1 MAATASNP
9 PAMPVAGDD
18 YLAKEIEML
27 STDLREEFRTY
38 LDEITAAG
46 QFATMRKLETI
57 VKPEVKL
64 LGMEG
69 APDREIATPLGSRDA
84 SKLIEAA
91 HQAPFGRGEETIVD
105 TSVRK
110 TFANVTAYFST
121 WELSPDR
128 FSLSEHWQPYVD
140 SLMALVCDELG
151 VSGDGIRA
159 ELYKMLLYEKG
170 AMFKRHADSE
180 KVPGMFG
187 TLVIS
192 LPSAHWG
199 GAVVVA
205 HNGKKYSLQTYNHE
219 YLAWYSDVIHEV
231 QEVTSG
237 YRWVLTYNLVQ
248 TDFEQ
253 FNSAA
258 SADRKLR
265 AILTE
270 WNNTIEEEGGETDKT
285 IYQLDHKYTD
295 ASIRLNS
302 LKGADLLRAQRLFS
316 VCDQVG
322 FTLYL
327 ASLEKQ
333 VHGSAESNNNGYYDR
348 YDDDEEGSDGEFH
361 AIEDVIDETL
371 KLTRVVDTD
380 GNVIATDLD
389 IEEDDIVQPDPYE
402 DRDPDEDSYEGWT
415 GNAGA
420 TSTHWYK
427 DSVLVL
433 VPNDMIANV
442 FLGSYRDFGYGDGG
456 DAKVLAIFRHLVKR
470 AQGFPG
476 AQGDSLRQSVRQV
489 GIMISDNRID
499 AKHAGMRSYKY
510 TDTTVS
516 EAIVACA
523 DCGQVDVLRNLSSAF
538 RDNLS
543 EGALKSLSDLRGRTD
558 LSIAEDRTRLE
569 YIFGQVVLNYKTV
582 SKKYETL
589 SSLIGVEASTVANHE
604 DCMPEIKNWVV
615 QMLAKIFSD
624 LDVLSNEDGDV
635 IAKIATLDTSEALL
649 RDRIIPSIQRQMQG
663 TSPDKTTFMM
673 KFLSQALDSSKPLT
687 AELVSIYEPLMEP
700 VVRNLSFRKA
710 QAPPPART
718 ASIYD
723 RSGANTVQQ
732 DPRKPALDGRVLL
745 SILEHCRNLDLH
757 QNALLLETNVAAQT
771 LTMDPQDFAK
781 TLMPFLKG
789 IMERL
794 RDGKDDII
802 RHQVLFR
809 TGLSQYILRFVG
821 QEPVPINWSRTP
833 VRCNCAD
840 CKTLNNFLRSPVD
853 RVSRMSVGKQRRHH
867 LHIQLDAHTD
877 CTHLTDRG
885 YMETLVII
893 KQGKSFEDK
902 FNAWKLKADLATAA
916 LRSLE
921 DLEGPANLESHL
933 KKLLGDQY
941 EEIMTLKR
949 VRIMT
954 AAQQPSARQPQT
966 NVASSG
972 TSGAITAGV
981 STLGARQPHPSQ
993 VIGQKRKAVVID
1005 LTDD

>member
-1 MAATASNP
+1 MATRKTRQPDTQKPTIILQNCEMAATASNP

-84 SKLIEAA
+84 SKPIEAA

-151 VSGDGIRA
+151 VRGDGIRA

-219 YLAWYSDVIHEV
+219 YLAWYEYNLAVTARGTIDNTQV

-456 DAKVLAIFRHLVKR
+456 DAKVLAILRHLVKR

-558 LSIAEDRTRLE
+558 LSITEDRTRLE

-589 SSLIGVEASTVANHE
+589 SFLIGVEALTVANHE
-604 DCMPEIKNWVV
+604 DCMPEIRDWVV

-635 IAKIATLDTSEALL
+635 IAKIATLETSEALL
-649 RDRIIPSIQRQMQG
+649 RDRIQRQMQG
-663 TSPDKTTFMM
+663 ASPDKTTFMM

-687 AELVSIYEPLMEP
+687 AELLSVYEPLMDS
-700 VVRNLSFRKA
+700 VVRKLSFRKA

-718 ASIYD
+718 ASMYD
-723 RSGANTVQQ
+723 RSGANTVQE

-794 RDGKDDII
+794 RDGKDDVS

-821 QEPVPINWSRTP
+821 QEPVQINWSRNP

-853 RVSRMSVGKQRRHH
+853 R
-867 LHIQLDAHTD
+867 LDAHTD

-885 YMETLVII
+885 YMETLVIT

-921 DLEGPANLESHL
+921 DHEGPANPESHL

-941 EEIMTLKR
+941 EEIMTSKR

-966 NVASSG
+966 NVAPSG

-981 STLGARQPHPSQ
+981 STLGAR
-993 VIGQKRKAVVID
+993 
-1005 LTDD
+1005 

>member
-105 TSVRK
+105 TSVR
-110 TFANVTAYFST
+110 NT

-219 YLAWYSDVIHEV
+219 YLAWYEYNLAVTARGTIDNTQV

-265 AILTE
+265 AIFTE

-558 LSIAEDRTRLE
+558 LSITEDRTRLE
-569 YIFGQVVLNYKTV
+569 YI
-582 SKKYETL
+582 
-589 SSLIGVEASTVANHE
+589 
-604 DCMPEIKNWVV
+604 NWVV
-615 QMLAKIFSD
+615 QMLAKTFSD

-635 IAKIATLDTSEALL
+635 IAKIATLETSEALL

-663 TSPDKTTFMM
+663 ASPDKTMFMM

-687 AELVSIYEPLMEP
+687 AELLSVYEPLMDS
-700 VVRNLSFRKA
+700 VVRKLSFRKA

-718 ASIYD
+718 ASMYD
-723 RSGANTVQQ
+723 RSGANTVQE

-794 RDGKDDII
+794 RDGKDDVS

-821 QEPVPINWSRTP
+821 QEPVQINWSRNP

-840 CKTLNNFLRSPVD
+840 CKTLNNFLRSLVD
-853 RVSRMSVGKQRRHH
+853 RH
-867 LHIQLDAHTD
+867 
-877 CTHLTDRG
+877 
-885 YMETLVII
+885 
-893 KQGKSFEDK
+893 F
-902 FNAWKLKADLATAA
+902 DL
-916 LRSLE
+916 LRTMKVQQTQ
-921 DLEGPANLESHL
+921 SHL

-966 NVASSG
+966 NVAPSG

>member
-1 MAATASNP
+1 MAATASDP

-64 LGMEG
+64 LGIEG
-69 APDREIATPLGSRDA
+69 APDQEIATPLGSRDA

-105 TSVRK
+105 TSVR
-110 TFANVTAYFST
+110 NT

-151 VSGDGIRA
+151 VRGDGIRA

-270 WNNTIEEEGGETDKT
+270 WNNTIEEEGGETDKM

-302 LKGADLLRAQRLFS
+302 LKGGRS
-316 VCDQVG
+316 
-322 FTLYL
+322 T
-327 ASLEKQ
+327 
-333 VHGSAESNNNGYYDR
+333 EST
-348 YDDDEEGSDGEFH
+348 
-361 AIEDVIDETL
+361 A
-371 KLTRVVDTD
+371 LTRVVDTD

-456 DAKVLAIFRHLVKR
+456 DAKVLAILRHLVKR

-589 SSLIGVEASTVANHE
+589 SFLIGVEALTVANHE

-649 RDRIIPSIQRQMQG
+649 RDRIMPSIQRQMQG
-663 TSPDKTTFMM
+663 ASPEKTTFMM

-687 AELVSIYEPLMEP
+687 AELVSIYEPLMES

-723 RSGANTVQQ
+723 RSRANTVQQ

-821 QEPVPINWSRTP
+821 QEPVQINWSRNP

-853 RVSRMSVGKQRRHH
+853 R
-867 LHIQLDAHTD
+867 LDAHTD

-885 YMETLVII
+885 YMETLVIT

-921 DLEGPANLESHL
+921 DLEGPANPESHL

-966 NVASSG
+966 NVAPSG

>member
-1 MAATASNP
+1 DIVARRKAYEQGKLELAAKKKRHREHEK
-9 PAMPVAGDD
+9 AGNHS
-18 YLAKEIEML
+18 KTR
-27 STDLREEFRTY
+27 SQ
-38 LDEITAAG
+38 AAG
-46 QFATMRKLETI
+46 N
-57 VKPEVKL
+57 
-64 LGMEG
+64 
-69 APDREIATPLGSRDA
+69 
-84 SKLIEAA
+84 
-91 HQAPFGRGEETIVD
+91 GR
-105 TSVRK
+105 
-110 TFANVTAYFST
+110 TFANMTAYFST

-140 SLMALVCDELG
+140 SLMALVCEELG
-151 VSGDGIRA
+151 VRGDGIRA

-199 GAVVVA
+199 GAVVVT

-248 TDFEQ
+248 TDCEQ

-270 WNNTIEEEGGETDKT
+270 WNNTIEEEGGESDKM

-456 DAKVLAIFRHLVKR
+456 DAKVLAILRHLVKR

-476 AQGDSLRQSVRQV
+476 AQADSLRQSVGQV

-589 SSLIGVEASTVANHE
+589 SFLIGVEALTVANHE

-649 RDRIIPSIQRQMQG
+649 RDRIMPSIQRQMQG
-663 TSPDKTTFMM
+663 ASPEKTTFMM

-687 AELVSIYEPLMEP
+687 AELVSIYEPLMES

-757 QNALLLETNVAAQT
+757 QNALLLETNIAAQT

-789 IMERL
+789 IMEHL
-794 RDGKDDII
+794 RDGKDDIS

-821 QEPVPINWSRTP
+821 QEPVQINWSRNP

-885 YMETLVII
+885 YMETLVIT

-921 DLEGPANLESHL
+921 DLEGPANPESHL
-933 KKLLGDQY
+933 
-941 EEIMTLKR
+941 
-949 VRIMT
+949 
-954 AAQQPSARQPQT
+954 AALRS
-966 NVASSG
+966 
-972 TSGAITAGV
+972 
-981 STLGARQPHPSQ
+981 LE
-993 VIGQKRKAVVID
+993 D
-1005 LTDD
+1005 LE

>member
-69 APDREIATPLGSRDA
+69 APDQEIATPLGSRDA

-105 TSVRK
+105 TSVR
-110 TFANVTAYFST
+110 NT

-151 VSGDGIRA
+151 VRGDGIRA

-199 GAVVVA
+199 GAVVVT

-219 YLAWYSDVIHEV
+219 YLAWYEYNLAVTARGTIDNTQV

-248 TDFEQ
+248 TDCEQ

-270 WNNTIEEEGGETDKT
+270 WNNTIEEEGGETDKM

-427 DSVLVL
+427 GSVLVL

-456 DAKVLAIFRHLVKR
+456 DAKVLAILRHLVKR

-476 AQGDSLRQSVRQV
+476 AQADSLRQSVGQV
-489 GIMISDNRID
+489 GIMISDNRVD

-589 SSLIGVEASTVANHE
+589 SFLIGVEALTVANHE

-649 RDRIIPSIQRQMQG
+649 RDRIMPSIQRQMQG
-663 TSPDKTTFMM
+663 ASPEKTTFMM

-687 AELVSIYEPLMEP
+687 AELVSIYEPLMES
-700 VVRNLSFRKA
+700 V
-710 QAPPPART
+710 
-718 ASIYD
+718 
-723 RSGANTVQQ
+723 
-732 DPRKPALDGRVLL
+732 
-745 SILEHCRNLDLH
+745 
-757 QNALLLETNVAAQT
+757 
-771 LTMDPQDFAK
+771 DFAK

-821 QEPVPINWSRTP
+821 QEPVQINWSRNP

-885 YMETLVII
+885 YMETLVIT

-921 DLEGPANLESHL
+921 DLEGPANPESHL

-972 TSGAITAGV
+972 TSGATTAGV

>member
-57 VKPEVKL
+57 VKPE
-64 LGMEG
+64 
-69 APDREIATPLGSRDA
+69 
-84 SKLIEAA
+84 EAA
-91 HQAPFGRGEETIVD
+91 GNG
-105 TSVRK
+105 
-110 TFANVTAYFST
+110 ST

-151 VSGDGIRA
+151 VRGDGKRA

-199 GAVVVA
+199 GAVVVT

-253 FNSAA
+253 FNSTA

-270 WNNTIEEEGGETDKT
+270 WNNTIEEEGGETDKM

-327 ASLEKQ
+327 ASLGKQ

-456 DAKVLAIFRHLVKR
+456 DAKVLAILRHLVKR

-476 AQGDSLRQSVRQV
+476 AQADSLRQSVGQV

-589 SSLIGVEASTVANHE
+589 SFLIGVEALTVANHE
-604 DCMPEIKNWVV
+604 DCMPEMKNWVV

-649 RDRIIPSIQRQMQG
+649 RDRIMPSIQRQMQG
-663 TSPDKTTFMM
+663 ASPEKTTFMM
-673 KFLSQALDSSKPLT
+673 KFLSQALDPSKPIT
-687 AELVSIYEPLMEP
+687 AELVSIYEPLMES

-732 DPRKPALDGRVLL
+732 DSRKPALDGRVLL

-771 LTMDPQDFAK
+771 LTIDPQDFAK

-794 RDGKDDII
+794 RDGKDDIS
-802 RHQVLFR
+802 RHQALFR

-821 QEPVPINWSRTP
+821 QEPVQINWSRNP

-853 RVSRMSVGKQRRHH
+853 R
-867 LHIQLDAHTD
+867 LDAHTD

-885 YMETLVII
+885 YMETLVIT

-921 DLEGPANLESHL
+921 DHEGPANPESHL

-941 EEIMTLKR
+941 EEIMTSKR

-966 NVASSG
+966 NVAPSG